1 MSGRDGFEAFVA
13 ARQSALLRSAYLVTG
28 HQQDAEDLVQNTLV
42 KAAAV
47 WGRIGH
53 DPEAY
58 VRRILANENVT
69 RWRRRRWREVTT
81 AELPEATRDE
91 ADPDDRLELL
101 RALGALAPRQ
111 RAVVVLRYFEDLTE
125 RQTAELLGI
134 SVGTV
139 KSQARDALARLR
151 ERLPGLTVAEAGT
164 ASVGA

>member
-101 RALGALAPRQ
+101 
-111 RAVVVLRYFEDLTE
+111 
-125 RQTAELLGI
+125 GI